1 MDSKSLAISFVKYF
15 CNADLAGID
24 LLLSTQFKLTGPLYE
39 FNSKQDWSSTSRRL
53 QKSQDYLESL
63 EGSLDPDPE
72 SVILSV
78 TGNEDESAAFYTYK
92 DNVIGQLFRCQEGK
106 IFETLLVFDADK
118 FKR

>member
-39 FNSKQDWSSTSRRL
+39 FNSK
-53 QKSQDYLESL
+53 QDYLESL

>member
-1 MDSKSLAISFVKYF
+1 VHQNGLGMDSKSLAISFVKYF

-39 FNSKQDWSSTSRRL
+39 FNSKQN
-53 QKSQDYLESL
+53 YLDSL
-63 EGSLDPDPE
+63 EGNLDPDPD

-92 DNVIGQLFRCQEGK
+92 GNVIGQLFRCQEGK